1 MALDHEAIYK
11 AYAGTVVSIDD
22 SHGAFDADG
31 NSVTLDQSKIDAAR
45 TSLDTAAAAILYKTQ
60 RTGAAGTTDTIYA
73 SVGDQL
79 DMQYK
84 DAVNGTTTWK
94 DHVAA
99 VKAKYPKPQEIKNE
113 QQISC

>member
-1 MALDHEAIYK
+1 MALDHEAIYS
-11 AYAGTVVSIDD
+11 AYSGTVVSIDD
-22 SHGAFDADG
+22 SAGAFDKDG
-31 NSVTLDQSKIDAAR
+31 KSVTLDNDKVVAAR
-45 TSLDTAAAAILYKTQ
+45 TSLDAAAAAILYKTQ

-73 SVGDQL
+73 SIGDQL

-99 VKAKYPKPQEIKNE
+99 VKAKYPKP
-113 QQISC
+113 

>member
-1 MALDHEAIYK
+1 MALDHEAIYE
-11 AYAGTVVSIDD
+11 AYKSEAKPVVSIDD
-22 SHGAFDADG
+22 TAGAFDADG

-45 TSLDTAAAAILYKTQ
+45 TSLNTAAAAILYKTQ

-99 VKAKYPKPQEIKNE
+99 VKAKYPKP
-113 QQISC
+113 

>member
-1 MALDHEAIYK
+1 MASLDHAAIYE
-11 AYAGTVVSIDD
+11 AYKSEAKPVVSIDD
-22 SHGAFDADG
+22 GAGAFDADG

-45 TSLDTAAAAILYKTQ
+45 TSLNTAAAAILYRSQ

-99 VKAKYPKPQEIKNE
+99 VKAKYPKP
-113 QQISC
+113 

>member
-1 MALDHEAIYK
+1 MSLDHEAIRK
-11 AYAGTVVSIDD
+11 AYPSVVTIDD
-22 SHGAFDADG
+22 GAGAFDASG
-31 NSVTLDQSKIDAAR
+31 NAISLTQSDIDAAR
-45 TSLDTAAAAILYKTQ
+45 VTLDAEAAAILYQSQ

-73 SVGDQL
+73 SIGDQL

-99 VKAKYPKPQEIKNE
+99 VKAKYPKP
-113 QQISC
+113 

>member
-1 MALDHEAIYK
+1 MAYDHEAIYS
-11 AYAGTVVSIDD
+11 AYSGTVVSIDD
-22 SHGAFDADG
+22 GKGAFDKDG
-31 NSVTLDQSKIDAAR
+31 GSVTLDNTKIAAAR
-45 TSLDTAAAAILYKTQ
+45 KAIDDAAAAVLYKTQ

-73 SVGDQL
+73 SIGDQL

-99 VKAKYPKPQEIKNE
+99 VKAKYPKP
-113 QQISC
+113 

>member
-1 MALDHEAIYK
+1 MALDHEAIYE
-11 AYAGTVVSIDD
+11 AYKSEAKPVVSIDD
-22 SHGAFDADG
+22 SAGAFDADG
-31 NSVTLDQSKIDAAR
+31 NSVTLDQSKINAAR
-45 TSLDTAAAAILYKTQ
+45 TSLNAAAAAILYRSQ

-99 VKAKYPKPQEIKNE
+99 VKAKYPKP
-113 QQISC
+113 

>member
-1 MALDHEAIYK
+1 MASLDHAAIYE
-11 AYAGTVVSIDD
+11 AYKSEAKPVVSIDD
-22 SHGAFDADG
+22 SAGAFDADG

-45 TSLDTAAAAILYKTQ
+45 TSLNAAAAAILYRSQ

-99 VKAKYPKPQEIKNE
+99 VKAKYPKP
-113 QQISC
+113 

>member
-1 MALDHEAIYK
+1 MPNLDHEAIRK
-11 AYAGTVVSIDD
+11 AYSNAVTIDD
-22 SHGAFDADG
+22 STGAFDASG
-31 NSVTLDQSKIDAAR
+31 NSISLDQSKIDAAR
-45 TSLDTAAAAILYKTQ
+45 TTLNNEAAAILYQSQ

-73 SVGDQL
+73 SIGDQL

-99 VKAKYPKPQEIKNE
+99 VKAKYPKPWVH
-113 QQISC
+113 

>member
-1 MALDHEAIYK
+1 MALDHEAIYE
-11 AYAGTVVSIDD
+11 AYKSEAKPVVSIDD
-22 SHGAFDADG
+22 SAGAFDADG

-45 TSLDTAAAAILYKTQ
+45 TSLNASAAAILYRSQ

-99 VKAKYPKPQEIKNE
+99 VKAKYPKP
-113 QQISC
+113 

>member
-1 MALDHEAIYK
+1 MALDHEAIYE
-11 AYAGTVVSIDD
+11 AYKSEAKPVVSIDD
-22 SHGAFDADG
+22 SAGAFDDDG

-45 TSLDTAAAAILYKTQ
+45 TSLNAAAAAILYRSQ

-99 VKAKYPKPQEIKNE
+99 VKAKYPKP
-113 QQISC
+113 

>member
-1 MALDHEAIYK
+1 MALDHEAIYE
-11 AYAGTVVSIDD
+11 AYKSEAKPVVSIDD
-22 SHGAFDADG
+22 TAGAFDADG
-31 NSVTLDQSKIDAAR
+31 NSVTLDQSKIDEAR
-45 TSLDTAAAAILYKTQ
+45 TSLNTAAAAILYRSQ

-99 VKAKYPKPQEIKNE
+99 VKAKYPKP
-113 QQISC
+113 